1 MSVQP
6 SPPDTADLIRRLEAR
21 LARERSARHQ
31 AEALLEEK
39 SRALYLANQSLQG
52 VADALEK
59 RVTERTV
66 ELNQALQAAQ
76 SANAA
81 KSRFL
86 ALMSHEIRTPL
97 NGVLGLSELLG
108 KTELDPQQSHYVANV
123 MRAGSTLLRL
133 LNDIL
138 DFSKMEAGQLQLET
152 LPVDPVELV
161 RETLQLLRPQA
172 DAKGIHLTMGC
183 SPMLPARIMTD
194 AIRLRQVWLNLISNA
209 IKFTEQ
215 GGVTVTLAAV
225 GGQLFCAVEDSGI
238 GMAELTVKGLFEP
251 FRQADN
257 TMARRYGGTGLGLVI
272 CKSLISQMG
281 GQLRVGS
288 VLGRG
293 SRFEFELPINE
304 TPESVPH
311 RNDTGGAELSAEAP
325 DAKGTKRLA
334 NLRVLLVDDQAINR
348 LVTRSQPRQFDCD
361 RVDEAANGILALRQ
375 LQREHYDV
383 VLMDMQMPEMDGL
396 EATRQLRLL
405 PLPRQPVV
413 IAVTANAF
421 PEDRAACL
429 RAGMNHFI
437 SKPATLEQLRSALL
451 ACVSATGN

>member
-6 SPPDTADLIRRLEAR
+6 SPPENADLIRRLESR
-21 LARERSARHQ
+21 LARERSARQQ
-31 AEALLEEK
+31 AETLLEEK
-39 SRALYLANQSLQG
+39 SRALFLANQALQG

-59 RVTERTV
+59 RVAERTV
-66 ELNQALQAAQ
+66 ELNQALQEAQ

-97 NGVLGLSELLG
+97 NGVLGLSELLRE
-108 KTELDPQQSHYVANV
+108 TELDPQQSNYVANV

-133 LNDIL
+133 VNDIL

-161 RETLQLLRPQA
+161 RDTLQLLRPQA
-172 DAKGIHLTMGC
+172 DAKGIHLTMVC
-183 SPMLPARIMTD
+183 SPMLPARIMVD
-194 AIRLRQVWLNLISNA
+194 AIRLRQVCLNLISNA

-225 GGQLFCAVEDSGI
+225 GSQLFCAVEDSGI
-238 GMAELTVKGLFEP
+238 GMSEHTVNGLFEP

-272 CKSLISQMG
+272 CKTLITQMG
-281 GQLRVGS
+281 GQLRVSSAQGQ
-288 VLGRG
+288 G

-311 RNDTGGAELSAEAP
+311 RNGTGAGTDLSAMAP
-325 DAKGTKRLA
+325 DAKGTERLA

-348 LVTRSQPRQFDCD
+348 LVTRSQLSQFDCAH
-361 RVDEAANGILALRQ
+361 VDEAENGILALNQ

-429 RAGMNHFI
+429 DAGMDHFI
-437 SKPATLEQLRSALL
+437 SKPASLEQLRSALL
-451 ACVSATGN
+451 ACLL

>member
-6 SPPDTADLIRRLEAR
+6 SPPETADLIRRLEAR

-59 RVTERTV
+59 RVTERTI
-66 ELNQALQAAQ
+66 ELNQALQEAQ
-76 SANAA
+76 SAIAA

-97 NGVLGLSELLG
+97 NGVLGLTELLG
-108 KTELDPQQSHYVANV
+108 KTELGPQQSNYVANV
-123 MRAGSTLLRL
+123 IRAGSTLLRL

-152 LPVDPVELV
+152 LPVDPVDLV

-172 DAKGIHLTMGC
+172 DAKGIQLTMVC

-209 IKFTEQ
+209 IKFTEK

-225 GGQLFCAVEDSGI
+225 GSQLFCSVEDSGI
-238 GMAELTVKGLFEP
+238 GMSELTVKGLFEP

-272 CKSLISQMG
+272 CKTLITQMG
-281 GQLRVGS
+281 GQLRVSSAQGQ
-288 VLGRG
+288 G
-293 SRFEFELPINE
+293 SRFEVELPINA
-304 TPESVPH
+304 TANPVPH
-311 RNDTGGAELSAEAP
+311 RNGTGDAELSAEAP
-325 DAKGTKRLA
+325 DAKGTERLA

-348 LVTRSQPRQFDCD
+348 LVTRSQLRQFGCD
-361 RVDEAANGILALRQ
+361 HVDEAENGFLALSQ

-429 RAGMNHFI
+429 DAGMDHFI
-437 SKPATLEQLRSALL
+437 SKPASLGQLRSALL
-451 ACVSATGN
+451 ACLR

>member
-6 SPPDTADLIRRLEAR
+6 SPPETADLIRRLEAR

-59 RVTERTV
+59 RVTERTI
-66 ELNQALQAAQ
+66 ELNQALQEAQ
-76 SANAA
+76 SAIAA

-97 NGVLGLSELLG
+97 NGVLGLTELLG
-108 KTELDPQQSHYVANV
+108 KTELGPQQSNYVANV
-123 MRAGSTLLRL
+123 IRAGSTLLRL

-152 LPVDPVELV
+152 LPVDPVDLV

-172 DAKGIHLTMGC
+172 DAKGIQLTMVC

-209 IKFTEQ
+209 IKFTEK

-225 GGQLFCAVEDSGI
+225 GSQLFCSVEDSGI
-238 GMAELTVKGLFEP
+238 GMSELTVKGLFEP

-272 CKSLISQMG
+272 CKTLITQMG
-281 GQLRVGS
+281 GQLRVSSAQGQ
-288 VLGRG
+288 G

-311 RNDTGGAELSAEAP
+311 RNGTGGGTDLSAMAP
-325 DAKGTKRLA
+325 DAKDTSRLA
-334 NLRVLLVDDQAINR
+334 TLRLLLVGDQAINR
-348 LVTRSQPRQFDCD
+348 LVTRSQLRQFGCD
-361 RVDEAANGILALRQ
+361 HVDEAENGILALSQ

-429 RAGMNHFI
+429 DAGMDHFI
-437 SKPATLEQLRSALL
+437 SKPASLEQLRSALL
-451 ACVSATGN
+451 ACLL